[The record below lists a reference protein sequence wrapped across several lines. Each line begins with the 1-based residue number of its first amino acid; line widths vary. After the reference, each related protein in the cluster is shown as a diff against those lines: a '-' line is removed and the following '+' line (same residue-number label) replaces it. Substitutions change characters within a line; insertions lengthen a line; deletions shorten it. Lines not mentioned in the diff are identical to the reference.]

1 MLPAESI
8 QRLTAAN
15 IQQALMDHN
24 PEKIRQKIPS
34 FNQNLVPYKNNV
46 SFNYSKY
53 KLNRFYNEFINNFA
67 VQQ

>member
-15 IQQALMDHN
+15 CSLTAA
-24 PEKIRQKIPS
+24 
-34 FNQNLVPYKNNV
+34 FNLVPYKNNV